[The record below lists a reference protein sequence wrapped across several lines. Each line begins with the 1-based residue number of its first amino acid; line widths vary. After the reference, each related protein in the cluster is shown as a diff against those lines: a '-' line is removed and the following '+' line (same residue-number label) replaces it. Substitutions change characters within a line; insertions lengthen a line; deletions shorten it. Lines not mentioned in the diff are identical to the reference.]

1 MLKTLIIQSHKNPL
15 PYNWLKRCLQSVK
28 TWALKNNYEY
38 KFLGDEIF
46 NRVPT
51 KILQKTQHQKVIAT
65 DLARLLALQYY
76 LKQGYE
82 TVIWCDADF
91 LIFDPDNF
99 KIPDTN
105 YAIGREVW
113 IQHNKDNQLKVY
125 KKVHNA
131 FLMFSQGNSFLDFY
145 TETAEKLLT
154 MNSGKM
160 PDQFIGPKLLT
171 ALHNIA
177 ICPVLETAG
186 MLSPLVIKDIIG
198 NQSKPINLFILNS
211 SEPLSAANLCS
222 SSCSKNDISEVEM
235 EKVIEK
241 LLHNPFIFHH

>member
-1 MLKTLIIQSHKNPL
+1 
-15 PYNWLKRCLQSVK
+15 
-28 TWALKNNYEY
+28 
-38 KFLGDEIF
+38 
-46 NRVPT
+46 
-51 KILQKTQHQKVIAT
+51 
-65 DLARLLALQYY
+65 
-76 LKQGYE
+76 
-82 TVIWCDADF
+82 
-91 LIFDPDNF
+91 
-99 KIPDTN
+99 
-105 YAIGREVW
+105 
-113 IQHNKDNQLKVY
+113 
-125 KKVHNA
+125 
-131 FLMFSQGNSFLDFY
+131 MFSQGNSFLDFY

-186 MLSPLVIKDIIG
+186 MLSPLVIKYIIG